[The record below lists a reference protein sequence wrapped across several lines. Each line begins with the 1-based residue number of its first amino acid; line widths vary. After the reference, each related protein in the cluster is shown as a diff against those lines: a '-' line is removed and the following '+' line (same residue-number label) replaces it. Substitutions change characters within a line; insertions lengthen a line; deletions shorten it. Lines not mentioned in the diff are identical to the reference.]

1 MLLIWR
7 DVYKSYQGDGE
18 RHIFRICLIV
28 ITSISI
34 SVFGADLSKN
44 SFQNI
49 ALIITVLTGFSFS
62 ALFSDHSLAGSN
74 LPPPKNE
81 TDRHD
86 IEVLKSLG
94 VNFRS
99 RSRLFII
106 LSITDL
112 ILIFI
117 VSIGLDVD
125 HNPICSTIAAF
136 SFDDVQKCSS
146 IFAAIKDLI
155 SGLFNFTT
163 MVIFFECL
171 YTFYRLSETMMS
183 VVDMRRDYLE
193 SRQKSGTAS

>member
-1 MLLIWR
+1 MLLIWK

-18 RHIFRICLIV
+18 RHIFRISVII
-28 ITSISI
+28 ITSILI

-62 ALFSDHSLAGSN
+62 ALFSDHSMAGSD
-74 LPPPKNE
+74 LPPPQNE
-81 TDRHD
+81 TDRHE
-86 IEVLKSLG
+86 IEVLKALG
-94 VNFRS
+94 LNFRS

-117 VSIGLDVD
+117 ISIGLYIN
-125 HNPICSTIAAF
+125 HNPICSA
-136 SFDDVQKCSS
+136 SFLVESVQRCSI
-146 IFAAIKDLI
+146 IFVAIKTVL

-193 SRQKSGTAS
+193 SRQKNGAAT

>member
-1 MLLIWR
+1 MLLIWK
-7 DVYKSYQGDGE
+7 DVYKSYHGDGE
-18 RHIFRICLIV
+18 RHIFRISVII
-28 ITSISI
+28 ITSILI

-49 ALIITVLTGFSFS
+49 ALIITVLTGFTFS
-62 ALFSDHSLAGSN
+62 ALFSDHSMAGSD
-74 LPPPKNE
+74 LPPPQNE
-81 TDRHD
+81 TDRHE

-117 VSIGLDVD
+117 ISIGLYVD
-125 HNPICSTIAAF
+125 HGPICSAIGSF
-136 SFDDVQKCSS
+136 SAESGQRCSI
-146 IFAAIKDLI
+146 IFVAIKNVV

-193 SRQKSGTAS
+193 SRQKNGAAT